1 MKGIVDQLIKTGSVT
16 RGYLGVG
23 IQDVGRDIADGVGL
37 KDAKGAIV
45 SNVAEDG
52 PAGPAGIK
60 SGDIIAKVDGDTI
73 SWTMKMTVPMPMTL
87 DCTATID
94 GDTITGSVGA
104 GAFGSFPMTG
114 TRAA

>member
-1 MKGIVDQLIKTGSVT
+1 MADVDGTWDTVVKSPLGDQKSTLTVKSDGSTFTGTNAGAMGSV
-16 RGYLGVG
+16 
-23 IQDVGRDIADGVGL
+23 DIDDG
-37 KDAKGAIV
+37 
-45 SNVAEDG
+45 
-52 PAGPAGIK
+52 
-60 SGDIIAKVDGDTI
+60 KVDGNTI

-94 GDTITGSVGA
+94 GDTLTGSVGA